1 MNIIKRLRRKFII
14 LATIGVI
21 VVLGV
26 ALGLI
31 NTIAYMR
38 MQSQV
43 MSVLTYIVHN
53 DGAVPQKIGGS
64 DSSFFGDSRFF
75 SDPSWTEETPEFAYQ
90 IRFFSVLV
98 DANGYAKDIDIQ
110 HIASFSKQEAIE
122 YARTTVEEARENGT
136 RQGVFKK
143 NRASYAYL
151 IKPND
156 DGSYLIAILDCT
168 RDVAAVSSFMRYS
181 IWFGLACVV
190 FYVLILAALCNVAI
204 QPFVRNMENQK
215 RFITNAGHELK
226 TPIAIISANAEAI
239 EMLNGKSQWTDSILK
254 QVRRLTNLIQDL
266 IMLSKMG
273 ERSQVDLVITD
284 VDFSATVHSVVD
296 SFRQLAADGE
306 KKLTAE
312 IADGIKV
319 KGDSK
324 CLYELVNILVDN
336 AVKYC
341 DDKGTIAVALRK
353 PRLGKGAVV
362 TVTNDYADGTNVD
375 YSRFFERFYR
385 GDTSHNSQ
393 KAGYGIG
400 LSMAEELTKL
410 MKGKINVSYKE
421 GRITF
426 TVRLN

>member
-1 MNIIKRLRRKFII
+1 MNMIKRLRRKFII
-14 LATIGVI
+14 MATIGVL
-21 VVLGV
+21 VVLGG

-38 MQSQV
+38 MNQQV
-43 MSVLTYIVHN
+43 MSVLTYIIHN
-53 DGAVPQKIGGS
+53 NGAVPQKIGGDDGS
-64 DSSFFGDSRFF
+64 FF

-98 DANGYAKDIDIQ
+98 NASGYAEKIDIQ
-110 HIASFSKQEAIE
+110 HIASFSEKEAIE
-122 YARTTVEEARENGT
+122 YARTTVAEARENGT
-136 RQGVFKK
+136 KQGFFKK
-143 NRASYAYL
+143 NRASYAYM
-151 IKPND
+151 IQPND
-156 DGSYLIAILDCT
+156 DGSFLIVILDCT
-168 RDVAAVSSFMRYS
+168 RDVAAVTSFMRYS
-181 IWFGLACVV
+181 LWFGLGCVIL
-190 FYVLILAALCNVAI
+190 YVIILAAMCNVAI
-204 QPFVRNMENQK
+204 RPFVRNMENQK

-239 EMLNGKSQWTDSILK
+239 EMLNGQSQWTDSILK
-254 QVRRLTNLIQDL
+254 QVRRLSNLIQNL

-284 VDFSATVHSVVD
+284 VNLSETVHAVAD
-296 SFRQLAADGE
+296 SLQQRAIDAE
-306 KKLTAE
+306 KTLNTD
-312 IADGIKV
+312 IADGIHV

-341 DDKGTIAVALRK
+341 DDKGTIDVSLRR
-353 PRLGKGAVV
+353 PRLGKGAIVA
-362 TVTNDYADGTNVD
+362 VTNTYADGANVD

-410 MKGKINVSYKE
+410 MGGKINVSYKAQ
-421 GRITF
+421 RITF
-426 TVRLN
+426 TVRLG

>member
-1 MNIIKRLRRKFII
+1 
-14 LATIGVI
+14 
-21 VVLGV
+21 
-26 ALGLI
+26 
-31 NTIAYMR
+31 
-38 MQSQV
+38 
-43 MSVLTYIVHN
+43 
-53 DGAVPQKIGGS
+53 
-64 DSSFFGDSRFF
+64 
-75 SDPSWTEETPEFAYQ
+75 
-90 IRFFSVLV
+90 
-98 DANGYAKDIDIQ
+98 
-110 HIASFSKQEAIE
+110 
-122 YARTTVEEARENGT
+122 
-136 RQGVFKK
+136 
-143 NRASYAYL
+143 
-151 IKPND
+151 
-156 DGSYLIAILDCT
+156 
-168 RDVAAVSSFMRYS
+168 MRYS

>member
-1 MNIIKRLRRKFII
+1 MNMIKRLRRKFII
-14 LATIGVI
+14 MATIGVL
-21 VVLGV
+21 VVLGG

-38 MQSQV
+38 MNQQV
-43 MSVLTYIVHN
+43 MSVLTYIIHN
-53 DGAVPQKIGGS
+53 NGAVPQKIGGDDGS
-64 DSSFFGDSRFF
+64 FF

-98 DANGYAKDIDIQ
+98 NASGYAEKIDIQ
-110 HIASFSKQEAIE
+110 HIASFSEKEAIE
-122 YARTTVEEARENGT
+122 YARTTVAEARENGT
-136 RQGVFKK
+136 KQGFFKK
-143 NRASYAYL
+143 NRASYAYM

-156 DGSYLIAILDCT
+156 DGSFLIVILDCT
-168 RDVAAVSSFMRYS
+168 RDVAAVTSFMRYS
-181 IWFGLACVV
+181 LWFGLGCVIL
-190 FYVLILAALCNVAI
+190 YVIILAAMCNVAI
-204 QPFVRNMENQK
+204 RPFVRNMENQK

-239 EMLNGKSQWTDSILK
+239 EMLNGQSQWTDSILK
-254 QVRRLTNLIQDL
+254 QVRRLSNLIQDL

-284 VDFSATVHSVVD
+284 VNLSETVHAVAD
-296 SFRQLAADGE
+296 SFQQLAIDAE
-306 KKLTAE
+306 KTLTTA
-312 IADGIKV
+312 IADGIHV

-341 DDKGTIAVALRK
+341 DDKGTIDVSLRRG
-353 PRLGKGAVV
+353 RLGKGAVV
-362 TVTNDYADGTNVD
+362 AVTNTYADGANVD

-410 MKGKINVSYKE
+410 MGGKINVSYKAQ
-421 GRITF
+421 RITF
-426 TVRLN
+426 TVRLG

>member
-1 MNIIKRLRRKFII
+1 MNMIKRLRRKFII
-14 LATIGVI
+14 MATIGVL
-21 VVLGV
+21 VVLGG

-38 MQSQV
+38 MNQQV
-43 MSVLTYIVHN
+43 MSVLTYIIHN
-53 DGAVPQKIGGS
+53 NGAVPQKIGGDDGS
-64 DSSFFGDSRFF
+64 FF

-98 DANGYAKDIDIQ
+98 NASGYAEKIDIQ
-110 HIASFSKQEAIE
+110 HIASFSEKEAID
-122 YARTTVEEARENGT
+122 YARTTVAEARENGT
-136 RQGVFKK
+136 KQGFFKK
-143 NRASYAYL
+143 NRASYAYM

-156 DGSYLIAILDCT
+156 DGSFLIVILDCT
-168 RDVAAVSSFMRYS
+168 RDVAAVASFMRYS
-181 IWFGLACVV
+181 LWFGLGCVIL
-190 FYVLILAALCNVAI
+190 YVIILAAMCNVAI
-204 QPFVRNMENQK
+204 RPFVRNMENQK

-239 EMLNGKSQWTDSILK
+239 EMLNGQSQWTDSILK
-254 QVRRLTNLIQDL
+254 QVRRLSNLIQDL

-273 ERSQVDLVITD
+273 ERFQVDLVITD
-284 VDFSATVHSVVD
+284 VNLSETVHAVAD
-296 SFRQLAADGE
+296 SFQQLAIDAE
-306 KKLTAE
+306 KTLTTA
-312 IADGIKV
+312 IADGIHV

-341 DDKGTIAVALRK
+341 DDKGTIDVSLRRG
-353 PRLGKGAVV
+353 RLGKGAVV
-362 TVTNDYADGTNVD
+362 AVTNTYADGANVD

-410 MKGKINVSYKE
+410 MGGKINVSYK
-421 GRITF
+421 GQRITF
-426 TVRLN
+426 TVRLG

>member
-1 MNIIKRLRRKFII
+1 MNMIKRLRRKFII
-14 LATIGVI
+14 MATIGVL
-21 VVLGV
+21 VVLGG

-38 MQSQV
+38 MNQQV
-43 MSVLTYIVHN
+43 MSVLTYIIHN
-53 DGAVPQKIGGS
+53 NGAVPQKIGGDDGS
-64 DSSFFGDSRFF
+64 FF

-98 DANGYAKDIDIQ
+98 NANGYAQHIDIQ
-110 HIASFSKQEAIE
+110 HIASFSEKEAIE
-122 YARTTVEEARENGT
+122 YARMTVAEARKSGEN
-136 RQGVFKK
+136 QGFFKK
-143 NRASYAYL
+143 GRASYAYM
-151 IKPND
+151 IMPDD
-156 DGSYLIAILDCT
+156 DGSFLIVILDCT

-181 IWFGLACVV
+181 LWFGLGCVV
-190 FYVLILAALCNVAI
+190 LYVLILAAMCNVAI
-204 QPFVRNMENQK
+204 RPFVRNMENQK

-239 EMLNGKSQWTDSILK
+239 EMINGQSQWTDSILK
-254 QVRRLTNLIQDL
+254 QVRRLSNLIQDL

-284 VDFSATVHSVVD
+284 VNLSETVHAVAD
-296 SFRQLAADGE
+296 SFQQLAIDAE
-306 KKLTAE
+306 KTLTTA
-312 IADGIKV
+312 IADGIHV

-341 DDKGTIAVALRK
+341 DDKGTIDVSLRRG
-353 PRLGKGAVV
+353 RLGKGAVV
-362 TVTNDYADGTNVD
+362 AVTNTYADGANVD

-410 MKGKINVSYKE
+410 MGGKINVSYKAQ
-421 GRITF
+421 RITF
-426 TVRLN
+426 TVRLG

>member
-14 LATIGVI
+14 MATIGVL
-21 VVLGV
+21 VVLGG

-38 MQSQV
+38 MHQQV
-43 MSVLTYIVHN
+43 MSVLTYIIHN
-53 DGAVPQKIGGS
+53 DGAVPQKIGGDDGS
-64 DSSFFGDSRFF
+64 FF

-98 DANGYAKDIDIQ
+98 NASGYAEKIDIQ
-110 HIASFSKQEAIE
+110 HIASFSEKEAID
-122 YARTTVEEARENGT
+122 YARTTVAEARENGT
-136 RQGVFKK
+136 KQGFFKK
-143 NRASYAYL
+143 NRASYAYM

-156 DGSYLIAILDCT
+156 DGSFLIVILDCT
-168 RDVAAVSSFMRYS
+168 RDVAAVASFMRYS
-181 IWFGLACVV
+181 LWFGVGCVV
-190 FYVLILAALCNVAI
+190 LYVIILAAMCNIAI
-204 QPFVRNMENQK
+204 RPFVRNMENQK

-254 QVRRLTNLIQDL
+254 QVRRLSNLIQDL

-284 VDFSATVHSVVD
+284 VNLSETVQAVAD
-296 SFRQLAADGE
+296 SFQQLAIDGE
-306 KKLTAE
+306 KTLTTA
-312 IADGIKV
+312 IADGIHV

-341 DDKGTIAVALRK
+341 DDKGTIDVSLRRG
-353 PRLGKGAVV
+353 RLGKGAVIA
-362 TVTNDYADGTNVD
+362 VTNTYADGANVD

-410 MKGKINVSYKE
+410 MGGKINVSYKAQ
-421 GRITF
+421 RITF
-426 TVRLN
+426 TVRLG

>member
-1 MNIIKRLRRKFII
+1 MNMIKRLRRKFII
-14 LATIGVI
+14 MATIGVL
-21 VVLGV
+21 VVLGG

-38 MQSQV
+38 MNQQV
-43 MSVLTYIVHN
+43 MSVLTYIIHN
-53 DGAVPQKIGGS
+53 NGAVPQKIGGDDGS
-64 DSSFFGDSRFF
+64 FF

-98 DANGYAKDIDIQ
+98 NAGGYAEKIDIQ
-110 HIASFSKQEAIE
+110 HIASFSEKEAIE
-122 YARTTVEEARENGT
+122 YARTTVAEARENGT
-136 RQGVFKK
+136 KQGFFKK
-143 NRASYAYL
+143 HRASYAYM
-151 IKPND
+151 IQPND
-156 DGSYLIAILDCT
+156 DGSFLIVILDCT
-168 RDVAAVSSFMRYS
+168 RDVAAVTSFMRYS
-181 IWFGLACVV
+181 LWFGLGCVIL
-190 FYVLILAALCNVAI
+190 YVIILAAMCNVAI
-204 QPFVRNMENQK
+204 RPFVRNMENQK

-239 EMLNGKSQWTDSILK
+239 EMLNGQSQWTDSILK
-254 QVRRLTNLIQDL
+254 QVRRLSNLIQNL

-284 VDFSATVHSVVD
+284 VNLSETVHAVAD
-296 SFRQLAADGE
+296 SFQQLAIDAE
-306 KKLTAE
+306 KTLHTD
-312 IADGIKV
+312 IADGIHV

-341 DDKGTIAVALRK
+341 DDKGTIDVSLRR
-353 PRLGKGAVV
+353 PRLGKGAIVA
-362 TVTNDYADGTNVD
+362 VTNTYADGANVD

-410 MKGKINVSYKE
+410 MGGKINVSYKAQ
-421 GRITF
+421 RITF
-426 TVRLN
+426 TVRLG

>member
-14 LATIGVI
+14 MATIGVL
-21 VVLGV
+21 VVLGG

-38 MQSQV
+38 MHQQV
-43 MSVLTYIVHN
+43 MSVLTYIIHN
-53 DGAVPQKIGGS
+53 DGAVPQKIGGDDGS
-64 DSSFFGDSRFF
+64 FF

-98 DANGYAKDIDIQ
+98 NSSGYAEKIDIQ
-110 HIASFSKQEAIE
+110 HIASFSQKEAIE
-122 YARTTVEEARENGT
+122 YARTTVAESRENGEK
-136 RQGVFKK
+136 QGFFKK
-143 NRASYAYL
+143 NRATYAYM

-156 DGSYLIAILDCT
+156 DGSFLIVILDCT
-168 RDVAAVSSFMRYS
+168 RDVAAVASFMRYS
-181 IWFGLACVV
+181 LWFGVGCVV
-190 FYVLILAALCNVAI
+190 LYVIILGAMCNIAI
-204 QPFVRNMENQK
+204 RPFVRNMENQK
-215 RFITNAGHELK
+215 RFIANAGHELK

-254 QVRRLTNLIQDL
+254 QVRRLSNLIQDL

-284 VDFSATVHSVVD
+284 VNLSETVQSVAD
-296 SFRQLAADGE
+296 SFQQLAVDAE
-306 KKLTAE
+306 KTLTTA
-312 IADGIKV
+312 IADGVHV

-341 DDKGTIAVALRK
+341 DDKGTIDVSLRRG
-353 PRLGKGAVV
+353 RLGKGAIVA
-362 TVTNDYADGTNVD
+362 VTNTYADGANVD

-410 MKGKINVSYKE
+410 MGGKINVSYKAQ
-421 GRITF
+421 RITF
-426 TVRLN
+426 TVRLG

>member
-14 LATIGVI
+14 MATIGVI
-21 VVLGV
+21 VVLGG

-38 MQSQV
+38 MHQQV
-43 MSVLTYIVHN
+43 MSVLTYIIHN
-53 DGAVPQKIGGS
+53 DGAVPQKIGGDDGS
-64 DSSFFGDSRFF
+64 FF

-98 DANGYAKDIDIQ
+98 NTNGYAQHIDIQ
-110 HIASFSKQEAIE
+110 HIASFSEKEAIE
-122 YARTTVEEARENGT
+122 YARTTVAEARKSGEN
-136 RQGVFKK
+136 QGFFKK
-143 NRASYAYL
+143 GRASYAYM
-151 IKPND
+151 IMPDD
-156 DGSYLIAILDCT
+156 DGSFLIVILDCT

-181 IWFGLACVV
+181 LWFGLGCVV
-190 FYVLILAALCNVAI
+190 LYVLILAAMCNVAI
-204 QPFVRNMENQK
+204 RPFVRNMENQK

-239 EMLNGKSQWTDSILK
+239 EMLNGQSQWTDSILK
-254 QVRRLTNLIQDL
+254 QVRRLSNLIQDL

-284 VDFSATVHSVVD
+284 VNLSATVRSVVE
-296 SFRQLAADGE
+296 SFQQLAVDAE
-306 KKLTAE
+306 KTLHTD
-312 IADGIKV
+312 IADGIHV

-341 DDKGTIAVALRK
+341 DDHGDIQVSLRRA
-353 PRLGKGAVV
+353 RLGKGAVV
-362 TVTNDYADGTNVD
+362 AVTNTYADGANVD

-410 MKGKINVSYKE
+410 MGGKINVSYKAQ
-421 GRITF
+421 RITF
-426 TVRLN
+426 TVRLG

>member
-14 LATIGVI
+14 MATIGVL
-21 VVLGV
+21 VVLGG

-38 MQSQV
+38 MHQQV
-43 MSVLTYIVHN
+43 MSVLTYIIHN
-53 DGAVPQKIGGS
+53 DGAVPQKIGGDDGS
-64 DSSFFGDSRFF
+64 FF

-98 DANGYAKDIDIQ
+98 NASGYAEKIDIQ
-110 HIASFSKQEAIE
+110 HIASFSEKEAID
-122 YARTTVEEARENGT
+122 YARTTVAEARENGT
-136 RQGVFKK
+136 KQGFFKK
-143 NRASYAYL
+143 NRASYAYM

-156 DGSYLIAILDCT
+156 DGSFLIVILDCT
-168 RDVAAVSSFMRYS
+168 RDVAAVASFMRYS
-181 IWFGLACVV
+181 LWFGVGCVV
-190 FYVLILAALCNVAI
+190 LYVIILAAMCNIAI
-204 QPFVRNMENQK
+204 RPFVRNMENQK

-254 QVRRLTNLIQDL
+254 QVRRLSNLIQDL
-266 IMLSKMG
+266 ILLSKMG

-284 VDFSATVHSVVD
+284 VNLSETVQAVAD
-296 SFRQLAADGE
+296 SFQQLAIDGE
-306 KKLTAE
+306 KTLTTA
-312 IADGIKV
+312 IADGIHV

-341 DDKGTIAVALRK
+341 DDKGTIDVSLRRA
-353 PRLGKGAVV
+353 RLGKGAVIA
-362 TVTNDYADGTNVD
+362 VTNTYADGANVD

-410 MKGKINVSYKE
+410 MGGKINVSYKVQ
-421 GRITF
+421 RITF
-426 TVRLN
+426 TVRLG

>member
-14 LATIGVI
+14 MATIGVL
-21 VVLGV
+21 VVLGG

-38 MQSQV
+38 MHQQV
-43 MSVLTYIVHN
+43 MSVLTYIIHN
-53 DGAVPQKIGGS
+53 NGAVPQKIGGDDGS
-64 DSSFFGDSRFF
+64 FF

-98 DANGYAKDIDIQ
+98 NASGYAEKIDIQ
-110 HIASFSKQEAIE
+110 HIASFSEKEAID
-122 YARTTVEEARENGT
+122 YARTTVAEARENGT
-136 RQGVFKK
+136 KQGFFKK
-143 NRASYAYL
+143 NRASYAYM

-156 DGSYLIAILDCT
+156 DGSFLIVILDCT
-168 RDVAAVSSFMRYS
+168 RDVAAVASFMRYS
-181 IWFGLACVV
+181 LWFGVGCVV
-190 FYVLILAALCNVAI
+190 LYVIILAAMCNIAI
-204 QPFVRNMENQK
+204 RPFVRNMENQK

-254 QVRRLTNLIQDL
+254 QVRRLSNLIQDL

-284 VDFSATVHSVVD
+284 VNLSETVQAVAD
-296 SFRQLAADGE
+296 SFQQLAIDGE
-306 KKLTAE
+306 KTLTTA
-312 IADGIKV
+312 IADGIHV

-341 DDKGTIAVALRK
+341 DDKGTIDVSLRRG
-353 PRLGKGAVV
+353 RLGKGAVIA
-362 TVTNDYADGTNVD
+362 VTNTYADGANVD

-410 MKGKINVSYKE
+410 MGGKINVSYKAQ
-421 GRITF
+421 RITF
-426 TVRLN
+426 TVRLG

>member
-1 MNIIKRLRRKFII
+1 MNMIKRLRRKFII
-14 LATIGVI
+14 MATIGVL
-21 VVLGV
+21 VVLGG

-38 MQSQV
+38 MNQQV
-43 MSVLTYIVHN
+43 MSVLTYIIHN
-53 DGAVPQKIGGS
+53 NGAVPQKIGGDDGS
-64 DSSFFGDSRFF
+64 FF

-98 DANGYAKDIDIQ
+98 NASGYAEKIDIQ
-110 HIASFSKQEAIE
+110 HIASFSEKEAID
-122 YARTTVEEARENGT
+122 YARTTVAEARENGT
-136 RQGVFKK
+136 RQGFFKK
-143 NRASYAYL
+143 NRASYAYM
-151 IKPND
+151 IQPND
-156 DGSYLIAILDCT
+156 DGSFLIVILDCT
-168 RDVAAVSSFMRYS
+168 RDVAAVASLMRYS
-181 IWFGLACVV
+181 LWFGLGCVIL
-190 FYVLILAALCNVAI
+190 YVIILAAMCNVAI
-204 QPFVRNMENQK
+204 RPFVRNMENQK

-239 EMLNGKSQWTDSILK
+239 EMLNGQSQWTDSILK
-254 QVRRLTNLIQDL
+254 QVRRLSNLIQDL

-284 VDFSATVHSVVD
+284 VNLSETVHAVAD
-296 SFRQLAADGE
+296 SFQQLAIDAE
-306 KKLTAE
+306 KTLTTS
-312 IADGIKV
+312 IADGIHV

-341 DDKGTIAVALRK
+341 DDQGNIEVTLRRA
-353 PRLGKGAVV
+353 RLGKGAVV
-362 TVTNDYADGTNVD
+362 AVTNTYADGANVD

-410 MKGKINVSYKE
+410 MGGKINVSYKAQ
-421 GRITF
+421 RITF
-426 TVRLN
+426 TVRLG

>member
-1 MNIIKRLRRKFII
+1 MNMIKRLRRKFII
-14 LATIGVI
+14 MATIGVL
-21 VVLGV
+21 VVLGG

-38 MQSQV
+38 MHQQV
-43 MSVLTYIVHN
+43 MSVLTYIIHN
-53 DGAVPQKIGGS
+53 DGAVPQKIGGDDGS
-64 DSSFFGDSRFF
+64 FF

-98 DANGYAKDIDIQ
+98 NADGYAQHIDIQ
-110 HIASFSKQEAIE
+110 HIASFSEKEAIE
-122 YARTTVEEARENGT
+122 YARTTVSEARESGKS
-136 RQGVFKK
+136 QGFFKK
-143 NRASYAYL
+143 NRASYAYM
-151 IKPND
+151 IKHNG
-156 DGSYLIAILDCT
+156 DGSFLIVILDCT
-168 RDVAAVSSFMRYS
+168 RDVAAVTSFMRYS
-181 IWFGLACVV
+181 LWFGVICVV
-190 FYVLILAALCNVAI
+190 LYVIILAAMCNVAI
-204 QPFVRNMENQK
+204 RPFVRNMENQK

-239 EMLNGKSQWTDSILK
+239 EMLNGQSQWTDSILK
-254 QVRRLTNLIQDL
+254 QVRRLSNLIQDL

-284 VDFSATVHSVVD
+284 VDLSETVHSVAD
-296 SFRQLAADGE
+296 SFQQLAIDAE
-306 KKLTAE
+306 KTLTTA
-312 IADGIKV
+312 IADGVHV

-341 DDKGTIAVALRK
+341 DDKGTIDVSLRRA
-353 PRLGKGAVV
+353 RLGKGAVV
-362 TVTNDYADGTNVD
+362 AVTNTYADGANVD

-410 MKGKINVSYKE
+410 MGGKINVSYKAQ
-421 GRITF
+421 RITF
-426 TVRLN
+426 TVRLG

>member
-1 MNIIKRLRRKFII
+1 MNMIKRLRRKFII
-14 LATIGVI
+14 MATIGVL
-21 VVLGV
+21 VVLGG

-38 MQSQV
+38 MNQQV
-43 MSVLTYIVHN
+43 MSVLTYIIHN
-53 DGAVPQKIGGS
+53 NGAVPQKIGGDDGS
-64 DSSFFGDSRFF
+64 FF

-98 DANGYAKDIDIQ
+98 NASGYAEKIDIQ
-110 HIASFSKQEAIE
+110 HIASFSEKEAIE
-122 YARTTVEEARENGT
+122 YARTTVAEARENGT
-136 RQGVFKK
+136 KQGFFKK
-143 NRASYAYL
+143 NRASYAYM
-151 IKPND
+151 IQPND
-156 DGSYLIAILDCT
+156 DGSFLIVILDCT
-168 RDVAAVSSFMRYS
+168 RDVAAVTSFMRYS
-181 IWFGLACVV
+181 LWFGLGCVIL
-190 FYVLILAALCNVAI
+190 YVTILAAMCNVAI
-204 QPFVRNMENQK
+204 RPFVRNMENQK

-239 EMLNGKSQWTDSILK
+239 EMLNGQSQWTDSILK
-254 QVRRLTNLIQDL
+254 QVRRLSNLIQNL

-284 VDFSATVHSVVD
+284 VNLSETVHAVAD
-296 SFRQLAADGE
+296 SFQQLAIDAE
-306 KKLTAE
+306 KTLHTD
-312 IADGIKV
+312 IADGIHV

-341 DDKGTIAVALRK
+341 DDKGTIDVSLRR
-353 PRLGKGAVV
+353 PRLGKGAIVA
-362 TVTNDYADGTNVD
+362 VTNTYADGANVD

-410 MKGKINVSYKE
+410 MGGKINVSYKAQ
-421 GRITF
+421 RITF
-426 TVRLN
+426 TVRLG

>member
-1 MNIIKRLRRKFII
+1 MNMIKRLRRKFII
-14 LATIGVI
+14 MATIGVL
-21 VVLGV
+21 VVLGG

-38 MQSQV
+38 MNQQV
-43 MSVLTYIVHN
+43 MSVLTYIIHN
-53 DGAVPQKIGGS
+53 NGAVPQKIGGDDGS
-64 DSSFFGDSRFF
+64 FF

-98 DANGYAKDIDIQ
+98 NASGYAEKIDIQ
-110 HIASFSKQEAIE
+110 HIASFSEKEAID
-122 YARTTVEEARENGT
+122 YARTTVAEARENGT
-136 RQGVFKK
+136 KQGFFKK
-143 NRASYAYL
+143 NRASYAYM

-156 DGSYLIAILDCT
+156 DGSFLIVILDCT
-168 RDVAAVSSFMRYS
+168 RDVAAVASFMRYS
-181 IWFGLACVV
+181 LWFGLGCVIL
-190 FYVLILAALCNVAI
+190 YVIILAAMCNVAI
-204 QPFVRNMENQK
+204 RPFVRNMENQK

-239 EMLNGKSQWTDSILK
+239 EMLNGQSQWTDSILK
-254 QVRRLTNLIQDL
+254 QVRRLSNLIQDL

-284 VDFSATVHSVVD
+284 VNLSETVHAVAD
-296 SFRQLAADGE
+296 SFQQLAIDAE
-306 KKLTAE
+306 KTLTTT
-312 IADGIKV
+312 IADGIHV

-341 DDKGTIAVALRK
+341 DDKGTIDVSLRRG
-353 PRLGKGAVV
+353 RLGKGAVV
-362 TVTNDYADGTNVD
+362 AVTNTYADGANVD

-410 MKGKINVSYKE
+410 MGGKIHVSYKAQ
-421 GRITF
+421 RITF
-426 TVRLN
+426 TVRLG

>member
-1 MNIIKRLRRKFII
+1 MNMIKRLRRKFII
-14 LATIGVI
+14 MATIGVL
-21 VVLGV
+21 VVLGG

-38 MQSQV
+38 MNQQV
-43 MSVLTYIVHN
+43 MSVLTYIIHN
-53 DGAVPQKIGGS
+53 NGAVPQKIGGDDGS
-64 DSSFFGDSRFF
+64 FF

-98 DANGYAKDIDIQ
+98 NASGYAEKIDIQ
-110 HIASFSKQEAIE
+110 HIASFSEKEAID
-122 YARTTVEEARENGT
+122 YARTTVAEARENGT
-136 RQGVFKK
+136 KQGFFKK
-143 NRASYAYL
+143 NRASYAYM
-151 IKPND
+151 IQPND
-156 DGSYLIAILDCT
+156 DGSFLIVILDCT
-168 RDVAAVSSFMRYS
+168 RDVAAVASFMRYS
-181 IWFGLACVV
+181 LWFGLGCVIL
-190 FYVLILAALCNVAI
+190 YVIILAAMCNVAI
-204 QPFVRNMENQK
+204 RPFVRNMENQK

-239 EMLNGKSQWTDSILK
+239 EMLNGQSQWTDSILK
-254 QVRRLTNLIQDL
+254 QVRRLSNLIQDL

-284 VDFSATVHSVVD
+284 VNLSETVHAVAD
-296 SFRQLAADGE
+296 SFQQLAIDAE
-306 KKLTAE
+306 KTLTTS
-312 IADGIKV
+312 IADGIHV

-341 DDKGTIAVALRK
+341 DDQGNIEVTLRRA
-353 PRLGKGAVV
+353 RLGKGAVV
-362 TVTNDYADGTNVD
+362 AVTNTYADGANVD

-410 MKGKINVSYKE
+410 MGGKINVSYKAQ
-421 GRITF
+421 RITF
-426 TVRLN
+426 TVRLG

>member
-1 MNIIKRLRRKFII
+1 MNMIKRLRRKFII
-14 LATIGVI
+14 MATIGVL
-21 VVLGV
+21 VVLGG

-38 MQSQV
+38 MNQQV
-43 MSVLTYIVHN
+43 MSVLTYIIHN
-53 DGAVPQKIGGS
+53 NGAVPQKIGGDDGS
-64 DSSFFGDSRFF
+64 FF

-98 DANGYAKDIDIQ
+98 NAGGYAEKIDIQ
-110 HIASFSKQEAIE
+110 YIASFSEKEAID
-122 YARTTVEEARENGT
+122 YARTTVAEARENGT
-136 RQGVFKK
+136 KQGFFKK
-143 NRASYAYL
+143 NRASYAYM
-151 IKPND
+151 IQPND
-156 DGSYLIAILDCT
+156 DGSFLIVILDCT
-168 RDVAAVSSFMRYS
+168 RDVAAVASFMRYS
-181 IWFGLACVV
+181 LWFGLGCVIL
-190 FYVLILAALCNVAI
+190 YVIILAAMCNVAI
-204 QPFVRNMENQK
+204 RPFVRNMENQK

-239 EMLNGKSQWTDSILK
+239 EMLNGQSQWTDSILK
-254 QVRRLTNLIQDL
+254 QVRRLSNLIQDL

-284 VDFSATVHSVVD
+284 VNLSETVHAVAD
-296 SFRQLAADGE
+296 SFQQLAIDAE
-306 KKLTAE
+306 KTLTTA
-312 IADGIKV
+312 IADGIHV

-324 CLYELVNILVDN
+324 CFYELVNILVDN

-341 DDKGTIAVALRK
+341 DDKGTIDVSLRRG
-353 PRLGKGAVV
+353 RLGKGAVV
-362 TVTNDYADGTNVD
+362 AVTNTYADGANVD

-410 MKGKINVSYKE
+410 MGGKINVSYKAQ
-421 GRITF
+421 RITF
-426 TVRLN
+426 TVRLG

>member
-14 LATIGVI
+14 MATIGVL
-21 VVLGV
+21 VVLGG

-31 NTIAYMR
+31 NTIAYIR
-38 MQSQV
+38 MHQQV
-43 MSVLTYIVHN
+43 MSVLTYIIHN
-53 DGAVPQKIGGS
+53 NGAVPQKIGGDDGS
-64 DSSFFGDSRFF
+64 FF

-98 DANGYAKDIDIQ
+98 NASGYAEKIDIQ
-110 HIASFSKQEAIE
+110 HIASFSEKEAID
-122 YARTTVEEARENGT
+122 YARTTVAEARENGT
-136 RQGVFKK
+136 KQGFFKK
-143 NRASYAYL
+143 NRASYAYM

-156 DGSYLIAILDCT
+156 DGSFLIVILDCT
-168 RDVAAVSSFMRYS
+168 RDVAAVASFMRYS
-181 IWFGLACVV
+181 LWFGVGCVV
-190 FYVLILAALCNVAI
+190 LYVIILAAMCNIAI
-204 QPFVRNMENQK
+204 RPFVRNMENQK

-254 QVRRLTNLIQDL
+254 QVRRLSNLIQDL

-284 VDFSATVHSVVD
+284 VNLSETVQAVAD
-296 SFRQLAADGE
+296 SFQQLAIDGE
-306 KKLTAE
+306 KTLTTA
-312 IADGIKV
+312 IADGIHV

-341 DDKGTIAVALRK
+341 DDKGTIDVSLRRG
-353 PRLGKGAVV
+353 RLGKGAVIA
-362 TVTNDYADGTNVD
+362 VTNTYADGANVD

-410 MKGKINVSYKE
+410 MGGKINVSYKAQ
-421 GRITF
+421 RITF
-426 TVRLN
+426 TVRLG

>member
-1 MNIIKRLRRKFII
+1 MNMIKRLRRKFII
-14 LATIGVI
+14 MATIGVL
-21 VVLGV
+21 VVLGG

-38 MQSQV
+38 MNQQV
-43 MSVLTYIVHN
+43 MSVLTYIIHN
-53 DGAVPQKIGGS
+53 NGAVPQKIGGDDGS
-64 DSSFFGDSRFF
+64 FF

-98 DANGYAKDIDIQ
+98 NASGYAEKIDIQ
-110 HIASFSKQEAIE
+110 HIASFSEKEAIE
-122 YARTTVEEARENGT
+122 YARTTVAEARENGT
-136 RQGVFKK
+136 KQGFFKK
-143 NRASYAYL
+143 NRASYAYM
-151 IKPND
+151 IQSND
-156 DGSYLIAILDCT
+156 DGSFLIVILDCT
-168 RDVAAVSSFMRYS
+168 RDVAAVTSFMRYS
-181 IWFGLACVV
+181 LWFGLGCVIL
-190 FYVLILAALCNVAI
+190 YVIILAAMCNVAI
-204 QPFVRNMENQK
+204 RPFVRNMENQK

-239 EMLNGKSQWTDSILK
+239 EMLNGQSQWTDSILK
-254 QVRRLTNLIQDL
+254 QVRRLSNLIQNL

-284 VDFSATVHSVVD
+284 VNLSETVHAVAD
-296 SFRQLAADGE
+296 SFQQLAIDAE
-306 KKLTAE
+306 KTLHTD
-312 IADGIKV
+312 IADGIHV

-341 DDKGTIAVALRK
+341 DDKGTIDVSLRR
-353 PRLGKGAVV
+353 PRLGKGAIVA
-362 TVTNDYADGTNVD
+362 VTNTYADGANVD

-410 MKGKINVSYKE
+410 MGGKINVSYKAQ
-421 GRITF
+421 RITF
-426 TVRLN
+426 TVRLG

>member
-1 MNIIKRLRRKFII
+1 MNMIKRLRRKFII
-14 LATIGVI
+14 MATIGVL
-21 VVLGV
+21 VVLGG

-38 MQSQV
+38 MNQQV
-43 MSVLTYIVHN
+43 MSVLTYIIHN
-53 DGAVPQKIGGS
+53 NGAVPQKIGGDDGS
-64 DSSFFGDSRFF
+64 FF

-98 DANGYAKDIDIQ
+98 NASGYAEKIDIQ
-110 HIASFSKQEAIE
+110 HIASFSEKEAID
-122 YARTTVEEARENGT
+122 YARTTVAEARENGT
-136 RQGVFKK
+136 KQGFFKK
-143 NRASYAYL
+143 NRASYAYM

-156 DGSYLIAILDCT
+156 DGSFLIVILDCT
-168 RDVAAVSSFMRYS
+168 RDVAAVASFMRYS
-181 IWFGLACVV
+181 LWFGLGCVIL
-190 FYVLILAALCNVAI
+190 YVIILAAMCNVAI
-204 QPFVRNMENQK
+204 RPFVRNMENQK

-239 EMLNGKSQWTDSILK
+239 EMLNGQSQWTDSILK
-254 QVRRLTNLIQDL
+254 QVRRLSNLIQDL

-284 VDFSATVHSVVD
+284 VNLSETVHAVAD
-296 SFRQLAADGE
+296 SFQQLAIDAE
-306 KKLTAE
+306 KTLTTA
-312 IADGIKV
+312 IADGIHV

-341 DDKGTIAVALRK
+341 DDKGTIDVSLRRG
-353 PRLGKGAVV
+353 RLGKGAVV
-362 TVTNDYADGTNVD
+362 AVTNTYADGANVD

-410 MKGKINVSYKE
+410 MGGKINVSYK
-421 GRITF
+421 GQRITF
-426 TVRLN
+426 TVRLG

>member
-14 LATIGVI
+14 MATIGVL
-21 VVLGV
+21 VVLGG

-38 MQSQV
+38 MHQQV
-43 MSVLTYIVHN
+43 MSVLTYIIHN
-53 DGAVPQKIGGS
+53 DGAVPQKIGGDDGS
-64 DSSFFGDSRFF
+64 FF

-98 DANGYAKDIDIQ
+98 NSSGYAEKIDIQ
-110 HIASFSKQEAIE
+110 HIASFSQKEAIE
-122 YARTTVEEARENGT
+122 YARTTVAESRENGEK
-136 RQGVFKK
+136 QGFFKK
-143 NRASYAYL
+143 NRATYAYM

-156 DGSYLIAILDCT
+156 DGSFLIVILDCT
-168 RDVAAVSSFMRYS
+168 RDVAAVASFMRYS
-181 IWFGLACVV
+181 LWFGVGCVV
-190 FYVLILAALCNVAI
+190 LYVIILGAMCNIAI
-204 QPFVRNMENQK
+204 RPFVRNMENQK

-254 QVRRLTNLIQDL
+254 QVRRLSNLIQDL

-284 VDFSATVHSVVD
+284 VNLSETVQSVAD
-296 SFRQLAADGE
+296 SFQQLAVDAE
-306 KKLTAE
+306 KTLTTA
-312 IADGIKV
+312 IADGIHV

-341 DDKGTIAVALRK
+341 DDKGNIDVSLRRG
-353 PRLGKGAVV
+353 RLGKGAIVA
-362 TVTNDYADGTNVD
+362 VTNTYADGANVD

-410 MKGKINVSYKE
+410 MGGKINVSYKAQ
-421 GRITF
+421 RITF
-426 TVRLN
+426 TVRLG